1 MTEPTPALPPSG
13 AEPRP
18 RDHIMLAQHHFAFGV
33 AVVFALAALFFLVVM
48 AVDEWR
54 AAAQV
59 IDDAVRDFVLSI
71 RWGPLTA
78 VAVVLSFVG
87 SGWVTWPLRIAVA
100 VWLGT
105 KHRWEAFWVWIV
117 AIAIYEPLIGAL
129 KLAYARARPPDP
141 LIATYTYSFPSGHAT
156 VGAAIAIGLV
166 IVLLPAGP
174 RRRRLEVAAG
184 AFAFVMAFSRI
195 YLDVHW
201 FSDVVTGTA
210 IGAAVVIGVA
220 AAVHELGDQAHRRRI
235 SRELERHQSRP

>member
-1 MTEPTPALPPSG
+1 MTEPTSNLPARG

-18 RDHIMLAQHHFAFGV
+18 RDHVMLAQHQIAFGV
-33 AVVFALAALFFLVVM
+33 AVVFALAAVFFMVVM

-54 AAAQV
+54 EAAQV
-59 IDDAVRDFVLSI
+59 IDDAVRDFVLTL
-71 RWGPLTA
+71 RWGPLTG

-100 VWLGT
+100 VWLGV
-105 KHRWEAFWVWIV
+105 KHRWEVFWVWII

-129 KLAYARARPPDP
+129 KLVYARERPPDP
-141 LIATYTYSFPSGHAT
+141 LVATYTYSFPSGHAT

-174 RRRRLEVAAG
+174 RRRRLEVLAG
-184 AFAFVMAFSRI
+184 AFAFAMAFSRV

-210 IGAAVVIGVA
+210 IGAAVVIGLA

-235 SRELERHQSRP
+235 SREMKQHQSRP